1 MKSKLWRLLLS
12 LCFALFIWIYVVT
25 VVSPESQITVQAI
38 PIVLNGESILA
49 DRDLIIVSDKN
60 FTVDLKLLGN
70 RVDLNKLSSSNI
82 TVTADLSQISEPG
95 EHHIR
100 YSVTYPSFVTPGSI
114 EVLEQDPQYITFQVV
129 ERGWKKIPVEIHY
142 VGSQPESYVTDK
154 QNAQL
159 DYTTVEVS
167 GPVSMLENVHHA
179 RITVDLAGKTSTIS
193 ENCRPVLCDANNN
206 VLTDTAKLTMNV
218 TEIKVTVKI
227 NKIKELPVVVEVVE
241 GGGLYLSNVSLT
253 QSLTSIVVS
262 GSHAALENLDR
273 IVVGTIRLAE
283 VMESTTLKFEI
294 TMPFG
299 INNMTGV
306 SEVTVEVEILQQLE
320 TKTFT
325 VTRFK
330 LINAPANYKVEMET
344 QKTEVTIR
352 GTAEDLA
359 ALKAEDIVVVVDCSD
374 VSGNN
379 KSETRDYTI
388 QLPEGNE
395 AGMISEGQVL
405 VKVTET
411 GTGG

>member
-1 MKSKLWRLLLS
+1 MKSKLLRLLLS
-12 LCFALFIWIYVVT
+12 LGIALVVWIYVVT
-25 VVSPESQITVQAI
+25 VVSPESQITVETI

-70 RVDLNKLSSSNI
+70 RVDLNKLSASNI

-100 YSVTYPSFVTPGSI
+100 YSVTYPNFVEPGSI

-129 ERGWKKIPVEIHY
+129 ERGWKKIPVEVKYLHSPPEDY
-142 VGSQPESYVTDK
+142 VADK

-179 RITVDLAGKTSTIS
+179 LITVDLAGRTSTIS
-193 ENCRPVLCDANNN
+193 ENYRPVLCDADGNA
-206 VLTDTAKLTMNV
+206 LTDTAKLTMNV
-218 TEIKVTVKI
+218 TEIKATVKI

-241 GGGLYLSNVSLT
+241 GGGLHLQNVSLS

-273 IVVGTIRLAE
+273 IVVGTIHLAKVE
-283 VMESTTLKFEI
+283 ENTTLEFEI
-294 TMPFG
+294 TLPFG

-306 SEVTVEVEILQQLE
+306 SEVTVEVQILQQLE
-320 TKTFT
+320 SKTFT

-330 LINAPANYKVEMET
+330 LVNVPANHKVEMET
-344 QKTEVTIR
+344 QETVVTIR

-359 ALKAEDIVVVVDCSD
+359 ALKAEDIVVVVDCGD
-374 VSGNN
+374 VSGNV
-379 KSETRDYTI
+379 SHLRYYTI
-388 QLPEGNE
+388 QLPEGNN
-395 AGMISEGQVL
+395 AGMTSEGQVL

-411 GTGG
+411 DTGD

>member
-12 LCFALFIWIYVVT
+12 LGIALVIWIYVVT
-25 VVSPESQITVQAI
+25 VVSPESQITVHSI
-38 PIVLNGESILA
+38 PVVLNGESILA

-70 RVDLNKLSSSNI
+70 RVDLNKLS
-82 TVTADLSQISEPG
+82 DLSQISEPG

-179 RITVDLAGKTSTIS
+179 LITVDLTGRTSTIS
-193 ENCRPVLCDANNN
+193 ENCRPVLCDASGN

-218 TEIKVTVKI
+218 TEIKATVKI

-253 QSLTSIVVS
+253 QSVTSIKVS

-306 SEVTVEVEILQQLE
+306 SEVTVEVQILQQLE

-330 LINAPANYKVEMET
+330 LVNVPANHKVEMET
-344 QKTEVTIR
+344 QTTEVTIR

-374 VSGNN
+374 VSGNM
-379 KSETRDYTI
+379 SYQRDYTV

-405 VKVTET
+405 VKVTEN